1 MTNDQLIL
9 YAFTKNCPVLV
20 KAIQD
25 EVLTLID
32 VSENKLT
39 YMLRYEYL
47 PSEQHYM
54 DFMFDMDDSQIVY
67 QMQLLHNEYFLRI
80 YV

>member
-1 MTNDQLIL
+1 MTKDQLIL
-9 YAFTKNCPVLV
+9 YAFVKDCPRLV

-32 VSENKLT
+32 MDDNVLT
-39 YMLRYEYL
+39 FMLRSEYL
-47 PSEQHYM
+47 PTEQDYM
-54 DFMFDMDDSQIVY
+54 DFMFDMDDSEIVY
-67 QMQLLHNEYFLRI
+67 QMRLLHNEYFLRI

>member
-1 MTNDQLIL
+1 MTNDQFIL
-9 YAFTKNCPVLV
+9 YAFTKDCPRLV

-32 VSENKLT
+32 MDDGVLT
-39 YMLRYEYL
+39 FMLRSDYF
-47 PSEQHYM
+47 PTEQDYM
-54 DFMFDMDDSQIVY
+54 DFLFDMDDSQIIY
-67 QMQLLHNEYFLRI
+67 QMRSLHNEYFLRI